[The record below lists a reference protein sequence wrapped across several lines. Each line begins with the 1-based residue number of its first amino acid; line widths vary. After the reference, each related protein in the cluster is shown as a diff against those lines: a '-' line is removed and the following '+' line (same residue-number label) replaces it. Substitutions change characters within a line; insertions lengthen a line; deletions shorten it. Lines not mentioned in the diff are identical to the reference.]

1 MCAAAAP
8 APAPRVRSRG
18 FGRDTKT
25 AILYLTPA
33 FLVMGL
39 ITFYPLLFQT
49 YMSFT
54 DFGLRNLRP
63 GPRHRRSWAS
73 TTTSTS

>member
-1 MCAAAAP
+1 
-8 APAPRVRSRG
+8 
-18 FGRDTKT
+18 
-25 AILYLTPA
+25 
-33 FLVMGL
+33 MGL

-63 GPRHRRSWAS
+63 GSEAPPFVGLDNYINDRHRASWPS
-73 TTTSTS
+73 RTSTSSG